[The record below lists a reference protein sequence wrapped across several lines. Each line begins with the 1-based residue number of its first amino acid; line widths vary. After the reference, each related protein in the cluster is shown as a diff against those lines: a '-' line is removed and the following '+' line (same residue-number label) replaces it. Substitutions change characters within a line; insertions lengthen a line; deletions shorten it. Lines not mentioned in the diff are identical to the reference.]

1 MPIETVAIIGKGAV
15 GLLHGSKIAKAVG
28 SKHLEYV
35 MDDERYLRHRTD
47 RTVINGEDQNFTTIP
62 AGQAKPVDLVI
73 LAVKA
78 TGLDQAINSMEGLV
92 GPETRIVSLLNG
104 VTSEEAIAARY
115 GWKHLVLAITQGMD
129 AVFIDNALTFTH
141 PGEIRLGA
149 APHTEAGVVEDIAE
163 LLERAGI
170 SHTVEKDIR
179 RRMWTKL
186 MMNVG
191 INQTCMVYGGTYG
204 SALADSEQ
212 NRCLI
217 AAMREAKAVAN
228 AEGIALTEDDL
239 NEMISIIANLDP
251 NGMPSNGSRPH
262 QPQAYRGG
270 AFCRHHHR
278 ARRASR
284 IVGASKPL
292 AAQAR
297 PRNRILLVARQTH
310 GQSAARA
317 KAGCPA
323 RTGAPGFTY
332 KM

>member
-149 APHTEAGVVEDIAE
+149 APHTEASVVEDIAE

-251 NGMPSNGSRPH
+251 NGMPSMAQDRINRKRTEVALFAGTIIER
-262 QPQAYRGG
+262 AE
-270 AFCRHHHR
+270 HH
-278 ARRASR
+278 
-284 IVGASKPL
+284 G
-292 AAQAR
+292 
-297 PRNRILLVARQTH
+297 LLVPQNRWLLKRVREIE
-310 GQSAARA
+310 SSW
-317 KAGCPA
+317 
-323 RTGAPGFTY
+323 
-332 KM
+332 

>member
-35 MDDERYLRHRTD
+35 MDGERYLRHRTD
-47 RTVINGEDQNFTTIP
+47 RIVINGEDQTFITIP
-62 AGQAKPVDLVI
+62 ASQAKPVDLVV

-92 GPETRIVSLLNG
+92 GPETRIISLLNG

-129 AVFIDNALTFTH
+129 AVFIDNALTLTH

-149 APHTEAGVVEDIAE
+149 APHTEAGVAEDIAG

-170 SHTVEKDIR
+170 SHVVEEDIR
-179 RRMWTKL
+179 RRMWAKL

-239 NEMISIIANLDP
+239 NEMVDIIANLDP
-251 NGMPSNGSRPH
+251 NGMPSMAQDRINRKRTEVALFAGTIIER
-262 QPQAYRGG
+262 AE
-270 AFCRHHHR
+270 RH
-278 ARRASR
+278 
-284 IVGASKPL
+284 G
-292 AAQAR
+292 
-297 PRNRILLVARQTH
+297 LLVPQNRWLLKRVREIE
-310 GQSAARA
+310 SSW
-317 KAGCPA
+317 
-323 RTGAPGFTY
+323 
-332 KM
+332 

>member
-1 MPIETVAIIGKGAV
+1 MRIETVAIIGKGAV
-15 GLLHGSKIAKAVG
+15 GLLHGSKIAQAIG
-28 SKHLEYV
+28 RERLEYV
-35 MDDERYLRHRTD
+35 MDDARYLRHRND
-47 RTVINGEDQNFTTIP
+47 QILVNGERQDFITIP
-62 AGQAKPVDLVI
+62 ASQAKPVDLVI

-78 TGLDQAINSMEGLV
+78 TGLEEAIDCMSGLV
-92 GPETRIVSLLNG
+92 GPKTRIISLLNG

-129 AVFIDNALTFTH
+129 AVFIDNVLTYTH

-149 APHTEAGVVEDIAE
+149 AAQTERGVVKDIAD

-170 SHTVEKDIR
+170 SHTVEQDIR

-204 SALADSEQ
+204 SALSDSEQ

-239 NEMISIIANLDP
+239 NEMVDIIAGLDP
-251 NGMPSNGSRPH
+251 DGMPSMAQDRINRKPTEVALFAGTVIERAEHHGLPV
-262 QPQAYRGG
+262 PQ
-270 AFCRHHHR
+270 
-278 ARRASR
+278 
-284 IVGASKPL
+284 
-292 AAQAR
+292 
-297 PRNRILLVARQTH
+297 NRWLLERVREIE
-310 GQSAARA
+310 SSW
-317 KAGCPA
+317 
-323 RTGAPGFTY
+323 
-332 KM
+332 

>member
-35 MDDERYLRHRTD
+35 MDGERYLRHRTD
-47 RTVINGEDQNFTTIP
+47 RIVINGEDQTFTTIP
-62 AGQAKPVDLVI
+62 ASQAKPVDLVI

-92 GPETRIVSLLNG
+92 GPETRIISLLNG

-149 APHTEAGVVEDIAE
+149 APHTEAGVVEDIAG

-170 SHTVEKDIR
+170 SHVVEEDIR

-204 SALADSEQ
+204 TALSDGEQ

-228 AEGIALTEDDL
+228 AEGIKITESDL
-239 NEMISIIANLDP
+239 NEMVSIIAKLNP
-251 NGMPSNGSRPH
+251 SGMPSMAQDRINRKRTEVALFAGTIIER
-262 QPQAYRGG
+262 AE
-270 AFCRHHHR
+270 RH
-278 ARRASR
+278 
-284 IVGASKPL
+284 G
-292 AAQAR
+292 
-297 PRNRILLVARQTH
+297 LLVPQNRWLLKRVREIE
-310 GQSAARA
+310 SSW
-317 KAGCPA
+317 
-323 RTGAPGFTY
+323 
-332 KM
+332 

>member
-47 RTVINGEDQNFTTIP
+47 RIIINGEDQNFTTIP
-62 AGQAKPVDLVI
+62 ASQAKPVDLVV

-92 GPETRIVSLLNG
+92 GPGTRIISLLNG

-163 LLERAGI
+163 LLERVGI
-170 SHTVEKDIR
+170 SHTVEEDIR

-191 INQTCMVYGGTYG
+191 INQTCMIWRHVRNH
-204 SALADSEQ
+204 AF
-212 NRCLI
+212 RW
-217 AAMREAKAVAN
+217 RAKS
-228 AEGIALTEDDL
+228 L
-239 NEMISIIANLDP
+239 
-251 NGMPSNGSRPH
+251 SRRRH
-262 QPQAYRGG
+262 ARGQG
-270 AFCRHHHR
+270 
-278 ARRASR
+278 RRQR
-284 IVGASKPL
+284 
-292 AAQAR
+292 R
-297 PRNRILLVARQTH
+297 RNRPYR
-310 GQSAARA
+310 R
-317 KAGCPA
+317 
-323 RTGAPGFTY
+323 
-332 KM
+332 

>member
-35 MDDERYLRHRTD
+35 MDGERYLRHRTD
-47 RTVINGEDQNFTTIP
+47 RIIINGENQTFTTIP
-62 AGQAKPVDLVI
+62 ASQAKPVDLVI

-92 GPETRIVSLLNG
+92 GPETRIISLLNG

-129 AVFIDNALTFTH
+129 AVFIDNVLTYSH
-141 PGEIRLGA
+141 AGEIRLGA
-149 APHTEAGVVEDIAE
+149 AAQTEAGVVEDIAD

-170 SHTVEKDIR
+170 SHAVEKDIR
-179 RRMWTKL
+179 RRMWAKL

-204 SALADSEQ
+204 TALSDGEQ
-212 NRCLI
+212 NRCLV

-228 AEGIALTEDDL
+228 AEGIMITEGDL
-239 NEMISIIANLDP
+239 IEMISIIANLDP
-251 NGMPSNGSRPH
+251 NGMPSMAQGRINRKRTEVALFAGTIIER
-262 QPQAYRGG
+262 AE
-270 AFCRHHHR
+270 RH
-278 ARRASR
+278 
-284 IVGASKPL
+284 G
-292 AAQAR
+292 
-297 PRNRILLVARQTH
+297 LLVPQNRWPLERVREIE
-310 GQSAARA
+310 SSW
-317 KAGCPA
+317 
-323 RTGAPGFTY
+323 
-332 KM
+332 

>member
-47 RTVINGEDQNFTTIP
+47 RIIINGEDQNFTTIP
-62 AGQAKPVDLVI
+62 ASQAKPVDLVV

-92 GPETRIVSLLNG
+92 GPETRIISLLNG

-129 AVFIDNALTFTH
+129 AVFIDNVLTYSH
-141 PGEIRLGA
+141 AGEIRLGA
-149 APHTEAGVVEDIAE
+149 ASQTEAGVVEDIAD
-163 LLERAGI
+163 LLERTGI
-170 SHTVEKDIR
+170 SHAVEKDIR
-179 RRMWTKL
+179 RRMWAKL

-204 SALADSEQ
+204 TALSDGEQ
-212 NRCLI
+212 NRCLV

-228 AEGIALTEDDL
+228 AEGIITEGDL

-251 NGMPSNGSRPH
+251 NSMPSMAQDRINRKRTEVALFAGTIIER
-262 QPQAYRGG
+262 AE
-270 AFCRHHHR
+270 RH
-278 ARRASR
+278 
-284 IVGASKPL
+284 G
-292 AAQAR
+292 
-297 PRNRILLVARQTH
+297 LLVPQNRWLLERVREIE
-310 GQSAARA
+310 SSW
-317 KAGCPA
+317 
-323 RTGAPGFTY
+323 
-332 KM
+332 

>member
-47 RTVINGEDQNFTTIP
+47 RIVINGEIQTFTTIP
-62 AGQAKPVDLVI
+62 ASQAKPVDLVI

-92 GPETRIVSLLNG
+92 GPETRIISLLNG

-149 APHTEAGVVEDIAE
+149 APQTEAGVVEDIAE

-170 SHTVEKDIR
+170 SHTVEEDIR
-179 RRMWTKL
+179 RRMWTKTHDER
-186 MMNVG
+186 G
-191 INQTCMVYGGTYG
+191 
-204 SALADSEQ
+204 
-212 NRCLI
+212 
-217 AAMREAKAVAN
+217 
-228 AEGIALTEDDL
+228 
-239 NEMISIIANLDP
+239 
-251 NGMPSNGSRPH
+251 H
-262 QPQAYRGG
+262 QPNVHGIW
-270 AFCRHHHR
+270 RHVRDRPCGQR
-278 ARRASR
+278 A
-284 IVGASKPL
+284 KPL
-292 AAQAR
+292 PHRRHAR
-297 PRNRILLVARQTH
+297 GQGRCQRRRNRPYR
-310 GQSAARA
+310 R
-317 KAGCPA
+317 
-323 RTGAPGFTY
+323 
-332 KM
+332 

>member
-28 SKHLEYV
+28 SKHLEYA

-47 RTVINGEDQNFTTIP
+47 RIVINDEIQTFTTIP
-62 AGQAKPVDLVI
+62 ASQAKPVDLVI

-78 TGLDQAINSMEGLV
+78 IGLDQAINSMEGLV
-92 GPETRIVSLLNG
+92 GPETRIISLLNG

-149 APHTEAGVVEDIAE
+149 APHTEAGVVEDIAG

-170 SHTVEKDIR
+170 SHVVEEDIR

-204 SALADSEQ
+204 TALSDGEQ

-239 NEMISIIANLDP
+239 NEMVDIIANLDP
-251 NGMPSNGSRPH
+251 TGMPSMAQDRIAQRKTEVEEFAGTI
-262 QPQAYRGG
+262 
-270 AFCRHHHR
+270 CR
-278 ARRASR
+278 
-284 IVGASKPL
+284 L
-292 AAQAR
+292 AAKHDIQV
-297 PRNRILLVARQTH
+297 PQNDWLYQRIREIE
-310 GQSAARA
+310 GSW
-317 KAGCPA
+317 
-323 RTGAPGFTY
+323 
-332 KM
+332 

>member
-47 RTVINGEDQNFTTIP
+47 RIVINGEDQTFITIP
-62 AGQAKPVDLVI
+62 ASQAKPVDLVV

-92 GPETRIVSLLNG
+92 RPETRIISLLNG

-149 APHTEAGVVEDIAE
+149 APHTEAGAVEDIAG

-170 SHTVEKDIR
+170 SHVVEKDIR

-217 AAMREAKAVAN
+217 AAMREVKAVAN

-239 NEMISIIANLDP
+239 HHRQPRPQWHALD
-251 NGMPSNGSRPH
+251 GSRPH

-323 RTGAPGFTY
+323 RTGAPGFTH